1 MSHYKRKLDLLPCFL
16 FVSFQMWAD
25 PGKYAL
31 IGAAAQLG
39 EKLSVLFSSSS
50 VAFTNEMS

>member
-1 MSHYKRKLDLLPCFL
+1 
-16 FVSFQMWAD
+16 MWAD

-39 EKLSVLFSSSS
+39 EKLCVLFSSSS
-50 VAFTNEMS
+50 VAFTNEMSSNVVTRCHLQVAS